1 MKKYKLI
8 NQNGWISFVVGKT
21 YDADYISDNMYPTWT
36 IQYYVNKY
44 PNDWQLVEEFTLPE
58 KWCIKGCYE
67 MKHWQKI
74 DMCDQAN
81 VVFSPFYNKWY
92 TTSDPKL
99 LIWDMHD
106 CILPGYTE
114 ITFDQFKKYV
124 LKQDTMKI
132 IGYKLKESCKQ
143 FNIAAA
149 TIEGYIQCGNGNVTT
164 KHFIIDENDA
174 AIEKWNKA
182 EVLNLWF
189 DPIYKEEK
197 KLPKINNYYGSY
209 NNNIVK
215 YGCAEFYE
223 SSLRDLYKCR
233 NIGSNRTISE
243 IKLDSGVVITFA
255 QLKEIIDYLDSQK

>member
-8 NQNGWISFVVGKT
+8 GTQRNWPSFTPGEI
-21 YDADYISDNMYPTWT
+21 YDADYISDHRFPTCT
-36 IQYYVNKY
+36 VQKHTEYST
-44 PNDWQLVEEFTLPE
+44 NDWELVEEFLLPE
-58 KWCIKGCYE
+58 KWCIKGCDE

-74 DMCDQAN
+74 DMSNETN
-81 VVFSPFYNKWY
+81 VVFSPIYNKWY

-106 CILPGYTE
+106 CILPDYTE

-124 LKQDTMKI
+124 LKQDTMNI

-164 KHFIIDENDA
+164 KHFIIGENDA

-182 EVLNLWF
+182 KVLDLWF
-189 DPIYKEEK
+189 DPIYKKKEET
-197 KLPKINNYYGSY
+197 S
-209 NNNIVK
+209 
-215 YGCAEFYE
+215 
-223 SSLRDLYKCR
+223 
-233 NIGSNRTISE
+233 
-243 IKLDSGVVITFA
+243 
-255 QLKEIIDYLDSQK
+255 